1 MMHKQSTWRSKI
13 SAAFAIGMAF
23 TTPFAHADSL
33 WKKTTSRPLV
43 ADKRANQV
51 GDILTIIVQE
61 SNSNKQENSTTTGRD
76 AGINAGIESILFSP
90 QASGF
95 MTHNGELPAISLNSA
110 TTFKGGGKINNSKQ
124 MSARV
129 AVRVIDVLPR
139 GQLMVEGR
147 RVTEFSGEK
156 QIAVLQGIVRTDD
169 ITSSNTILSHQ
180 IADATIYFM
189 SSGTLTDS
197 QRKGWFLRVWDKLAP
212 F

>member
-1 MMHKQSTWRSKI
+1 MHKPSMWRSKTG
-13 SAAFAIGMAF
+13 AFIAVAIVLASQLAQAG
-23 TTPFAHADSL
+23 SL
-33 WKKTTSRPLV
+33 WKKNTSRALV
-43 ADKRANQV
+43 SDKRASQV

-76 AGINAGIESILFSP
+76 ADISAGIESIFYSP

-95 MTHNGELPAISLNSA
+95 LTHNGELPAMNMSSSKS
-110 TTFKGGGKINNSKQ
+110 FSGGGKINNSKQ

-139 GQLMVEGR
+139 GQLLVEGR

-156 QIAVLQGIVRTDD
+156 QIAVLQGVVRLDD
-169 ITSSNTILSHQ
+169 VTSMNTVLSHQ
-180 IADATIYFM
+180 VADATIYFM

-197 QRKGWFLRVWDKLAP
+197 QRKGWFHRVWDKVAP